1 MTEEQRER
9 WNKNRRERYANSPE
23 VRERH
28 RLSQEKWV
36 AKKLKAN
43 PNYWS
48 DYRKNW
54 RKKKQSLFQQI
65 TASEEVLA
73 EKLVYCVFNAWG
85 ESHWKS
91 TVIGEKKFP
100 TLTKAIAATVAKL
113 KEVEK

>member
-43 PNYWS
+43 PNFLS
-48 DYRKNW
+48 DYRKKW
-54 RKKKQSLFQQI
+54 RKKKQSVFKQI
-65 TASEEVLA
+65 TASPEVLA
-73 EKLVYCVFNAWG
+73 EKLVFWG
-85 ESHWKS
+85 LGGWTSHFIDFSHYDKA
-91 TVIGEKKFP
+91 E
-100 TLTKAIAATVAKL
+100 AIAATVAKL
-113 KEVEK
+113 KEVYNETTSN